1 MPILL
6 GPLWGFDE
14 INYVEYVKDIEK
26 YLSLILKILI
36 IDGYQ

>member
-6 GPLWGFDE
+6 GLLWRFNE
-14 INYVEYVKDIEK
+14 INYVDYIKDIEK

-36 IDGYQ
+36 IKGYQ